1 MNKNIIRNIVLVFI
15 FLNISNPVLSDS
27 SKTRGLDA
35 DQKALLDTLPPDQR
49 ASILGKM
56 NQAQQIEDE
65 LEEVYQS
72 DSTLIQR
79 PDLNDEEE
87 EIPDCKDCV
96 FGYEFF
102 KYSPSTF
109 APVSTIPISSDY
121 ILGPGDKLQINLFG
135 NSNREAES
143 FVSREGL
150 VFLPNLGPVN
160 VIGLTFEDATKL
172 IKNKVKTELIGT
184 EVSIS
189 LKQLRS
195 MNIYL
200 LGEAYKPG
208 SYTVSGLSSV
218 SNALFISGGVN
229 KYGSLR
235 NIQIRRNN
243 KTIATYDF
251 YEFLLKGSLESDI
264 RLQDGDIIF
273 IPFIERRV
281 KVGGAF
287 RRPAT
292 FEFKDGETV
301 SDAIFL
307 AGGFTSEVVEGQ
319 QLELG
324 YIDRESYER
333 KVTYIADYKKEDRKL
348 QDGDTINI
356 SSKSGMTP
364 ETIKVTGQ
372 VLNPG
377 EFSIQ
382 PGETILSILQRAGG
396 IAEDGYS
403 EGAVFLRE
411 SVAEAQKRAF
421 IRSADELEDTM
432 IDIVTK
438 GAIDNISEFT
448 LTPISRLVAKLREE
462 EPPGRMVVD
471 LNYLSLKTDPGLN
484 FRVQGGDTLHIPRR
498 PNSISVVGE
507 VLNASTL
514 SFDPNKGVEDYIA
527 SSGGLNESAD
537 KEKIFIILP
546 NGQSQLTKSSF
557 FSSRYALLPG
567 STIVVSRDP
576 RPFDAISITQII
588 TPILADLAT
597 SAAAIAAISN

>member
-1 MNKNIIRNIVLVFI
+1 MNQNIIRNIVLFFI
-15 FLNISNPVLSDS
+15 FLNFSNLVLSES
-27 SKTRGLDA
+27 TSTRGLDA
-35 DQKALLDTLPPDQR
+35 DQKALLESLPPDQR

-56 NQAQQIEDE
+56 NKEMEIEDE
-65 LEEVYQS
+65 LEDVYKNE
-72 DSTLIQR
+72 STLVQR
-79 PDLNDEEE
+79 PELEDEDKD
-87 EIPDCKDCV
+87 IPDCKECI

-109 APVSTIPISSDY
+109 AQVSSIPISSDY
-121 ILGPGDKLQINLFG
+121 ILGPGDKLQITLFG
-135 NSNREAES
+135 NANAQFES
-143 FVSREGL
+143 FITREGM

-160 VIGLTFEDATKL
+160 LLGLTFEDATKL
-172 IKNKVKTELIGT
+172 IKNKVKSELIGT

-195 MNIYL
+195 ISIYL

-218 SNALFISGGVN
+218 SNALFVSGGVN
-229 KYGSLR
+229 KNGSLR
-235 NIQIRRNN
+235 NIQVRRNN
-243 KTIATYDF
+243 KTVAEYDF

-292 FEFKDGETV
+292 FEFKEGESI

-319 QLELG
+319 ELELG

-333 KVTYIADYKKEDRKL
+333 KVTYIADYKKEDRML

-396 IAEDGYS
+396 ITEDGYS

-411 SVAEAQKRAF
+411 SVAEEQKSAF

-448 LTPISRLVAKLREE
+448 LTPISRLVAKLREA

-484 FRVQGGDTLHIPRR
+484 FRVQGGDTLHIPKR

-514 SFDPNKGVEDYIA
+514 SFDPKKGVEDYIA

-557 FSSRYALLPG
+557 FSTRYVLLPG

>member
-1 MNKNIIRNIVLVFI
+1 
-15 FLNISNPVLSDS
+15 
-27 SKTRGLDA
+27 
-35 DQKALLDTLPPDQR
+35 
-49 ASILGKM
+49 
-56 NQAQQIEDE
+56 
-65 LEEVYQS
+65 
-72 DSTLIQR
+72 
-79 PDLNDEEE
+79 
-87 EIPDCKDCV
+87 
-96 FGYEFF
+96 
-102 KYSPSTF
+102 
-109 APVSTIPISSDY
+109 
-121 ILGPGDKLQINLFG
+121 
-135 NSNREAES
+135 
-143 FVSREGL
+143 
-150 VFLPNLGPVN
+150 
-160 VIGLTFEDATKL
+160 
-172 IKNKVKTELIGT
+172 
-184 EVSIS
+184 
-189 LKQLRS
+189 
-195 MNIYL
+195 
-200 LGEAYKPG
+200 
-208 SYTVSGLSSV
+208 
-218 SNALFISGGVN
+218 
-229 KYGSLR
+229 
-235 NIQIRRNN
+235 
-243 KTIATYDF
+243 
-251 YEFLLKGSLESDI
+251 
-264 RLQDGDIIF
+264 
-273 IPFIERRV
+273 
-281 KVGGAF
+281 
-287 RRPAT
+287 
-292 FEFKDGETV
+292 
-301 SDAIFL
+301 
-307 AGGFTSEVVEGQ
+307 
-319 QLELG
+319 
-324 YIDRESYER
+324 
-333 KVTYIADYKKEDRKL
+333 
-348 QDGDTINI
+348 
-356 SSKSGMTP
+356 MTP

-471 LNYLSLKTDPGLN
+471 LNYLSLKTDPGLD

>member
-1 MNKNIIRNIVLVFI
+1 MNQNIIRNIVLFFI
-15 FLNISNPVLSDS
+15 FLNFSNIALSDS
-27 SKTRGLDA
+27 ASTRGLDA
-35 DQKALLDTLPPDQR
+35 DQKALLDSLPPDQR
-49 ASILGKM
+49 SSILGKM
-56 NQAQQIEDE
+56 NKEMEIEDE
-65 LEEVYQS
+65 LDDVYKNET
-72 DSTLIQR
+72 TLVQR
-79 PDLNDEEE
+79 PELEDEEQ
-87 EIPDCKDCV
+87 EIPDCKDCI

-109 APVSTIPISSDY
+109 AQVSNIPISSDY
-121 ILGPGDKLQINLFG
+121 ILGPGDKLQITLFG
-135 NSNREAES
+135 NANAQFES
-143 FVSREGL
+143 FITREGM
-150 VFLPNLGPVN
+150 VYLPNLGPVN
-160 VIGLTFEDATKL
+160 LLGLTFEDATKL
-172 IKNKVKTELIGT
+172 IKNKVKSELIGT

-195 MNIYL
+195 ISIYL

-218 SNALFISGGVN
+218 SNALFVSGGVN
-229 KYGSLR
+229 KNGSLR
-235 NIQIRRNN
+235 NIQVRRNN

-292 FEFKDGETV
+292 FEFKDGESI

-307 AGGFTSEVVEGQ
+307 AGGFNSEVVEGQ

-356 SSKSGMTP
+356 SSKSGIAP

-396 IAEDGYS
+396 ITEDGYS

-411 SVAEAQKRAF
+411 SVAEAQKSAF

-514 SFDPNKGVEDYIA
+514 SFDPNKGVKDYIA

>member
-1 MNKNIIRNIVLVFI
+1 MNKNIIRNIVLFFI
-15 FLNISNPVLSDS
+15 FLNFSNPVLSDS
-27 SKTRGLDA
+27 AKTRGLDA

-56 NQAQQIEDE
+56 NQAQEIEDE
-65 LEEVYQS
+65 LEDVYQS

-79 PDLNDEEE
+79 PDLDEEE
-87 EIPDCKDCV
+87 EEISDCKDCI

-135 NSNREAES
+135 NSNREATS

-172 IKNKVKTELIGT
+172 IKNKVKNELIGT

-195 MNIYL
+195 INIYL

-229 KYGSLR
+229 KNGSLR

-243 KTIATYDF
+243 NTIATYDF

-264 RLQDGDIIF
+264 KLQDGDIIF
-273 IPFIERRV
+273 IPFIERKV

-292 FEFKDGETV
+292 FEFKDGETL

-307 AGGFTSEVVEGQ
+307 AGGFTSEVIEGQ

-333 KVTYIADYKKEDRKL
+333 KVTYISDYKKDDRKL

-377 EFSIQ
+377 EFSIK

-411 SVAEAQKRAF
+411 SVAEAQKQAF

-448 LTPISRLVAKLREE
+448 LTPISRLVAKLRDE

-484 FRVQGGDTLHIPRR
+484 FRVQGGDHLHIPRR

-514 SFDPNKGVEDYIA
+514 SFDPNLGVEDYIA

-546 NGQSQLTKSSF
+546 NGQSRLTKSSF

-597 SAAAIAAISN
+597 SAAAIAAISD

>member
-1 MNKNIIRNIVLVFI
+1 MNQNIIKNIVLFFI
-15 FLNISNPVLSDS
+15 FLNFSNLALSDS
-27 SKTRGLDA
+27 TSTRGLDA
-35 DQKALLDTLPPDQR
+35 DQKALLESLPPDQR

-56 NQAQQIEDE
+56 NKEMEIEDE
-65 LEEVYQS
+65 LEDVYKNE
-72 DSTLIQR
+72 STLVQR
-79 PDLNDEEE
+79 PELEDEDI
-87 EIPDCKDCV
+87 EIPDCKDCI

-109 APVSTIPISSDY
+109 AQVSSIPISSDY
-121 ILGPGDKLQINLFG
+121 ILGPGDKLQITLFG
-135 NSNREAES
+135 NANAQFES
-143 FVSREGL
+143 FITREGL

-160 VIGLTFEDATKL
+160 LLGLTFEDATKL
-172 IKNKVKTELIGT
+172 IKNKVKSELIGT

-195 MNIYL
+195 ISIYL

-218 SNALFISGGVN
+218 SNALFVSGGVN
-229 KYGSLR
+229 KNGSLR
-235 NIQIRRNN
+235 NIQVRRNN
-243 KTIATYDF
+243 KTIAKYDF

-292 FEFKDGETV
+292 FEFKDGESI

-307 AGGFTSEVVEGQ
+307 AGGFTSQVVEGQ
-319 QLELG
+319 QLELS

-333 KVTYIADYKKEDRKL
+333 KVTYIADFKKEDRKL

-382 PGETILSILQRAGG
+382 SGETILSILQRAGG

-411 SVAEAQKRAF
+411 SVAEAQKSAF

-448 LTPISRLVAKLREE
+448 LTPISRLVAKLREA

-537 KEKIFIILP
+537 QEKIFIILP

-557 FSSRYALLPG
+557 FSTRYVLLPG

>member
-1 MNKNIIRNIVLVFI
+1 MNQNIIRNIVLFFI
-15 FLNISNPVLSDS
+15 FLNFSNLALSDS
-27 SKTRGLDA
+27 TSTRGLDA
-35 DQKALLDTLPPDQR
+35 DQKALLESLPPDQR

-56 NQAQQIEDE
+56 NKEMEIEDE
-65 LEEVYQS
+65 LEDVYKNE
-72 DSTLIQR
+72 STLVQR
-79 PDLNDEEE
+79 PELEDEDI
-87 EIPDCKDCV
+87 EIPDCKDCI

-109 APVSTIPISSDY
+109 AQVSSIPISSDY
-121 ILGPGDKLQINLFG
+121 ILGPGDKLQITLFG
-135 NSNREAES
+135 NANAQFES
-143 FVSREGL
+143 FITREGL

-160 VIGLTFEDATKL
+160 LLGLTFEDATKL
-172 IKNKVKTELIGT
+172 IKNKVKSELIGT

-195 MNIYL
+195 ISIYL

-218 SNALFISGGVN
+218 SNALFVSGGVN
-229 KYGSLR
+229 KNGSLR
-235 NIQIRRNN
+235 NIQVRRNN
-243 KTIATYDF
+243 KTIAKYDF

-292 FEFKDGETV
+292 FEFKDGESI

-307 AGGFTSEVVEGQ
+307 AGGFTSQVVEGQ
-319 QLELG
+319 QLELS

-333 KVTYIADYKKEDRKL
+333 KVTYIADFKKEDRKL
-348 QDGDTINI
+348 QDGDTINV

-411 SVAEAQKRAF
+411 SVAEAQKSAF

-448 LTPISRLVAKLREE
+448 LTPISRLVAKLREA

-537 KEKIFIILP
+537 QEKIFIILP

-557 FSSRYALLPG
+557 FSTRYVLLPG

>member
-1 MNKNIIRNIVLVFI
+1 MNQNIIRNIVLFFI
-15 FLNISNPVLSDS
+15 FLNFSNLVLSES
-27 SKTRGLDA
+27 TSTRGLDA
-35 DQKALLDTLPPDQR
+35 DQKALLESLPPDQR

-56 NQAQQIEDE
+56 NKEMEIEDE
-65 LEEVYQS
+65 LEDVYKNE
-72 DSTLIQR
+72 STLVQR
-79 PDLNDEEE
+79 PELEDEDQD
-87 EIPDCKDCV
+87 IPDCKECI

-109 APVSTIPISSDY
+109 AQVSSIPISSDY
-121 ILGPGDKLQINLFG
+121 ILGPGDKLQITLFG
-135 NSNREAES
+135 NANTQFES
-143 FVSREGL
+143 FITREGL

-160 VIGLTFEDATKL
+160 LLGLTFEDATKL
-172 IKNKVKTELIGT
+172 IKNKVKSELIGT

-195 MNIYL
+195 ISIYL

-218 SNALFISGGVN
+218 SNALFVSGGVN
-229 KYGSLR
+229 KNGSLR
-235 NIQIRRNN
+235 NIQVRRNN
-243 KTIATYDF
+243 KTVAEYDF

-292 FEFKDGETV
+292 FEFKDGESI

-307 AGGFTSEVVEGQ
+307 AGGFTSQVVEGQ

-333 KVTYIADYKKEDRKL
+333 KVTYIADYKKEDRML

-396 IAEDGYS
+396 ITEDGYS

-411 SVAEAQKRAF
+411 SVAEEQKSAF

-448 LTPISRLVAKLREE
+448 LTPISRLVAKLREA

-484 FRVQGGDTLHIPRR
+484 FRVQGGDTLHIPKR

-514 SFDPNKGVEDYIA
+514 SFDPKKGVEDYIA

-557 FSSRYALLPG
+557 FSTRYVLLPG